1 MDNVKW
7 QHHNIVC
14 ARAVHLRIREV
25 DQLIPKSLYPT
36 TSGNTYWQI
45 EAESSILNCQYTF
58 RYVFYSIS
66 AVFDVKF

>member
-1 MDNVKW
+1 
-7 QHHNIVC
+7 VC

-45 EAESSILNCQYTF
+45 EAESSILNCQYTL